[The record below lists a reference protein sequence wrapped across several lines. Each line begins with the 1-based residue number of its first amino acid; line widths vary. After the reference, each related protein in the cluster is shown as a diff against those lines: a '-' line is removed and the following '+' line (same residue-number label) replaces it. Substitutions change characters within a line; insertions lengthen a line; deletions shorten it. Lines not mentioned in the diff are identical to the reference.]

1 MDDIELEKSNTAEI
15 AVSFIK
21 KNMNIGLGTGST
33 VYYTIKKIGELINN
47 GLRIKAVSTS
57 CKTTALAKKYNIPIL
72 DINDVD
78 YIDLTIDGADEVNH
92 DLNLIKGGGGALL
105 REKIVASISKQLIIV
120 IDSSKYV
127 AKLGNFPLP
136 VEVLKMNHR
145 HVFKKFKELGYNP
158 SYRMVNRNFFA
169 TDNDNYI
176 IDLKLNEIDNPE
188 DLEKRINYIPGVVDN
203 GLFINMT
210 DVVISNKTI
219 YRK

>member
-1 MDDIELEKSNTAEI
+1 MDYIELEKSNAAEI
-15 AVSFIK
+15 AVSFIGE
-21 KNMNIGLGTGST
+21 NMNIGLGTGST
-33 VYYTIKKIGELINN
+33 AHYVIKKVGELINN
-47 GLRIKAVSTS
+47 GLRIKAISTS

-78 YIDLTIDGADEVNH
+78 YIDLTIDGADEVDH

-105 REKIVASISKQLIIV
+105 KEKIVASISKQLIIV

-145 HVFKKFKELGYNP
+145 HVFKKFKELGYSP
-158 SYRMVNRNFFA
+158 SYRMVNRSFFV

-188 DLEKRINYIPGVVDN
+188 DLEKRINYTPGVVDN

-219 YRK
+219 YKK